1 MNIEFPLPLITGF
14 LMVLFRAAG
23 LFLFLPLPGLSNA
36 PEFLR
41 IALAV
46 STASALWARGID
58 SRILYPTIQ
67 EAQMSTFILL
77 VSSEAVWGAFLGLLV
92 KMIEESALLAAQQL
106 GFQAGF
112 SYAST
117 VDPSSNADSTV
128 LETLMSLLCMY
139 LFFALG
145 IHRLLIAG
153 LFEGHNPLIES
164 WSQSKG
170 LLIESLSQALSGAFK
185 NGLAFALP
193 LVAAMA
199 AVDVLAGLLGR
210 LLPGAQTALLTTP
223 LKIQFALAGMAL
235 ALPVIVTRYRISAE
249 TSVGLWQE
257 LMRLP
262 AR

>member
-1 MNIEFPLPLITGF
+1 MNIDFPLPLIIGF
-14 LMVLFRAAG
+14 LLVLFRAAG
-23 LFLFLPLPGLSNA
+23 LFVFLPLPGLSNA

-46 STASALWARGID
+46 STASALWARGFD
-58 SRILYPTIQ
+58 SRMLNP
-67 EAQMSTFILL
+67 AQQGIMSNFLL
-77 VSSEAVWGAFLGLLV
+77 IAVSEAVWGAFLGLLV

-153 LFEGHNPLIES
+153 LIDAHNPLAES
-164 WSQSKG
+164 WTLSRG
-170 LLIESLSQALSGAFK
+170 LLIESLSQALTGAFK

-199 AVDVLAGLLGR
+199 ALDVLAGLLGR
-210 LLPGAQTALLTTP
+210 MLPGVQTALITTP
-223 LKIQFALAGMAL
+223 LKIQFALAGLAL
-235 ALPVIVTRYRISAE
+235 ALPVVVTRYRMSVE
-249 TSVGLWQE
+249 TSFGLWQE
-257 LMRLP
+257 LMHLP
-262 AR
+262 AK

>member
-1 MNIEFPLPLITGF
+1 MNIDFPLPLITGF
-14 LMVLFRAAG
+14 LLVLFRAAG
-23 LFLFLPLPGLSNA
+23 LFVFLPLPGLSNA

-46 STASALWARGID
+46 STASALWARGLDGRLI
-58 SRILYPTIQ
+58 SPA
-67 EAQMSTFILL
+67 AQDVQMGGFLL
-77 VSSEAVWGAFLGLLV
+77 LAVSEAVWGAFLGLLV

-128 LETLMSLLCMY
+128 LETLLSLMCMY

-164 WSQSKG
+164 WVQSRG
-170 LLIESLSQALSGAFK
+170 LLVESLSQALSGAFK

-199 AVDVLAGLLGR
+199 ALDVLAGLLGR
-210 LLPGAQTALLTTP
+210 MLPGAQTALLTTP
-223 LKIQFALAGMAL
+223 LKIQFALAGLAL
-235 ALPVIVTRYRISAE
+235 ALPVVVTRYRISAE
-249 TSVGLWQE
+249 TSFGLWQE
-257 LMRLP
+257 LMHLP
-262 AR
+262 AK